1 MSVIGMTIRSRA
13 TGSNGVITGITKD
26 KLSVSFRYS
35 GIINLPLKKYEEL
48 LEMEPEVKEAIE
60 AYRESL
66 KKPKKAK
73 EKAADAEAAKV
84 APTV

>member
-1 MSVIGMTIRSRA
+1 MGVIGMAIKSRA
-13 TGSNGVITGITKD
+13 TGSNGIITDISKD

-35 GIINLPLKKYEEL
+35 GIVTLPLKKYEEL

-66 KKPKKAK
+66 KKPKKVK
-73 EKAADAEAAKV
+73 EKAAETEAVEAA
-84 APTV
+84 ATV